1 MKPARLRPQA
11 KRDRLAEI
19 RHYRDVAGTR
29 VAETLLLAT
38 DHALDLLERQTSMG
52 SPALGQRLGVP
63 TLRSWRVTGFPLMW
77 FYIER
82 DDHLDILR
90 LLGERQDVL
99 AILDNEGPLSS
110 HEPAAPYRT

>member
-38 DHALDLLERQTSMG
+38 DHALDLL
-52 SPALGQRLGVP
+52 
-63 TLRSWRVTGFPLMW
+63 
-77 FYIER
+77 
-82 DDHLDILR
+82 
-90 LLGERQDVL
+90 GERQDVL